1 MSENARTRWQARYEK
16 SRVRE
21 VDFTTLSGL
30 ELEPAYGTDDSEWP
44 GEFPFTRGL
53 YPTGYRGRSWTIRQF
68 AGFGNAQQTNERY
81 RMILGRGGGGLSV
94 AFDMPT
100 LMGRDSDDPKSLGEV
115 GHCGVAIDSAA
126 DMEVLF
132 DGIDLGDVTTSMTIS
147 GPAVPVF
154 CMMIV
159 AAERAGVDTGKLN
172 GTLQT
177 DIFKEYIAQKEWI
190 FGPEPH
196 LRLIGDL
203 MEYCAEKIP
212 AYKPLSVSGYHI
224 REAGS
229 TAAQELAFTLADGFG
244 YVELGLSRGLDV
256 DVFAPGLSF
265 FFDAHVDF
273 FEEIAKFRAAR
284 RIWARW
290 MRDVYGATTDK
301 AQWLRF
307 HTQTAGVSLTA
318 QQPYNNVVRT
328 GIEALSA
335 VLGGTNSLHTNA
347 LDETLALP
355 SEQAAE
361 IALRTQQVIMEET
374 GVVNVADPL
383 GGSWYVEALTDRIE
397 AEANAIF
404 DQILAMG
411 GSTAHLRPAR
421 ADRRGR
427 RSRRV
432 ARSPAGSCAASRTA
446 GSCPRSPRR
455 RSSTR
460 SSLEKGEKRIVGV
473 NCHTESVTHDLEILR
488 VSHEVEV
495 EQVRVLAA
503 RRQAA
508 RRRGRDG
515 GAGRMVDGGARRR
528 EHDRA
533 DARRGA
539 RRGDARRDLR
549 RAAGRVGRVPRT
561 GPVLS
566 RRRRSLGL
574 AHDAAAVL
582 PPGRDR
588 PVRPQAPAPQPAAGG
603 TRGRRPA
610 AGGSSYAVEV
620 TEENFQATIESS
632 MTAPVLLVFYSPTR
646 MPESQQ
652 LADDL
657 VDAVDGVRGP
667 VPGRPGRHRRRA
679 GDRAG
684 DADPVDPAGGRGPR
698 RPSGAADPGRAAA
711 RRAALRADHQV
722 MQQLTAQGMTGR
734 HQPRVGRPSTPTAT
748 ASPTSTRAT
757 PPPRTRS
764 ATVTSTARSR
774 STRSSSTPTPPTPRP
789 PPAWRWPR
797 SCSAP
802 RASTSTPP
810 GAAAAANP
818 DDVDA
823 QTMVADLDMLGG
835 HVEDAFNRLIELVR
849 RTSGDDRNQARE
861 HLLGLF
867 GAVGNDDPRVL
878 KGRQSLASA
887 LF

>member
-1 MSENARTRWQARYEK
+1 MSDEVSTGSTDGNSVSTDGTGARARWQDRYDR

-21 VDFTTLSGL
+21 ADFSTLSGL
-30 ELEPAYGTDDSEWP
+30 EVQPAYGPADGSDSEWP

-53 YPTGYRGRSWTIRQF
+53 YPTGYRGRTWTIRQF

-126 DMEVLF
+126 DMDVLF
-132 DGIDLGDVTTSMTIS
+132 DSIPLEDVTTSMTIS

-154 CMMIV
+154 CMMLV
-159 AAERAGVDTGKLN
+159 AAERQGADLSKLN

-177 DIFKEYIAQKEWI
+177 DIFKEYIAQKEWL

-290 MRDVYGATTDK
+290 MRDVYGATSEK

-383 GGSWYVEALTDRIE
+383 GGSWYVEALTDQLE

-404 DQILAMG
+404 DRILAMG
-411 GSTAHLRPAR
+411 GSTLTNADAEALATATRNGDNPVTQGLLRGIEDGWFMSEIAE
-421 ADRRGR
+421 
-427 RSRRV
+427 
-432 ARSPAGSCAASRTA
+432 AAFQYQTA
-446 GSCPRSPRR
+446 
-455 RSSTR
+455 
-460 SSLEKGEKRIVGV
+460 LEKGDKKIVGV
-473 NCHTESVTHDLEILR
+473 NVLTDSITHDLEILR

-495 EQVRVLAA
+495 DQVRELAA
-503 RRQAA
+503 RRTSRDEAGVAA
-508 RRRGRDG
+508 
-515 GAGRMVDGGARRR
+515 AIQRMV
-528 EHDRA
+528 E
-533 DARRGA
+533 
-539 RRGDARRDLR
+539 
-549 RAAGRVGRVPRT
+549 VGRT
-561 GPVLS
+561 DG
-566 RRRRSLGL
+566 
-574 AHDAAAVL
+574 
-582 PPGRDR
+582 
-588 PVRPQAPAPQPAAGG
+588 
-603 TRGRRPA
+603 
-610 AGGSSYAVEV
+610 
-620 TEENFQATIESS
+620 NMIES
-632 MTAPVLLVFYSPTR
+632 MLEACRVEATLG
-646 MPESQQ
+646 EIC
-652 LADDL
+652 D
-657 VDAVDGVRGP
+657 
-667 VPGRPGRHRRRA
+667 
-679 GDRAG
+679 
-684 DADPVDPAGGRGPR
+684 
-698 RPSGAADPGRAAA
+698 
-711 RRAALRADHQV
+711 ALRAEW
-722 MQQLTAQGMTGR
+722 GEYR
-734 HQPRVGRPSTPTAT
+734 EP
-748 ASPTSTRAT
+748 
-757 PPPRTRS
+757 
-764 ATVTSTARSR
+764 AR
-774 STRSSSTPTPPTPRP
+774 
-789 PPAWRWPR
+789 
-797 SCSAP
+797 
-802 RASTSTPP
+802 
-810 GAAAAANP
+810 
-818 DDVDA
+818 
-823 QTMVADLDMLGG
+823 
-835 HVEDAFNRLIELVR
+835 F
-849 RTSGDDRNQARE
+849 
-861 HLLGLF
+861 
-867 GAVGNDDPRVL
+867 
-878 KGRQSLASA
+878 
-887 LF
+887 